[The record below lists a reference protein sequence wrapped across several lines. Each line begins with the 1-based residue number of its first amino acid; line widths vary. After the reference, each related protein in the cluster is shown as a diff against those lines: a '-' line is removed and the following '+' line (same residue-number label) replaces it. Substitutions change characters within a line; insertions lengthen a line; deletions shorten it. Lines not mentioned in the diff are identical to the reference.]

1 MNCKGAVF
9 GYLEGILMLMTLLIS
24 CSRSPG
30 QLERADLVMESDPES
45 AMAELRGVDRE
56 DLSPDDSA
64 YFALLYTQAMI
75 RCGIVVSSDSLICTA
90 YRTYGRG
97 EAGLLLQCKERI

>member
-1 MNCKGAVF
+1 
-9 GYLEGILMLMTLLIS
+9 MLMTLLIS